1 MESNKVNYVKKAMQ
15 NMSQGKIFVM
25 PTKKEAMR
33 LMDEDKKKAAAR
45 TATNNSKQYK
55 ENLNDEPNISS

>member
-1 MESNKVNYVKKAMQ
+1 MDLVAKNIKEAYKLINSGH
-15 NMSQGKIFVM
+15 SFVM

-45 TATNNSKQYK
+45 TATNKSKQDK
-55 ENLNDEPNISS
+55 DNLNDEPNISS